1 MPMVLTKSFLTLM
14 KYERLKRGL
23 SQQKL
28 AFLAELQQ
36 ADVSKIE
43 NRRLVP
49 GPQQAERIARA
60 LNIPAH
66 RLQQSLEVAETVD

>member
-1 MPMVLTKSFLTLM
+1 MVITKSFLTLM

-36 ADVSKIE
+36 TDVSKIE

-49 GPQQAERIARA
+49 GPRQAERIARA
-60 LNIPAH
+60 LSIPVH
-66 RLQQSLEVAETVD
+66 RLQESLEIAETTD